1 MAKDRASSQHRHGNE
16 KRHEVLAAADYTTTG
31 CRGKSSARSSTRIMI
46 MASLKRVSPLLALHD
61 AEDQRCTAAQH

>member
-31 CRGKSSARSSTRIMI
+31 CRGKSFASTSTRIMI
-46 MASLKRVSPLLALHD
+46 IASGKRMSP
-61 AEDQRCTAAQH
+61 